1 MSRSANLIYELDRK
15 RRRELYLKRI
25 KENTKY
31 YLVKYSEIY
40 EEFRRS
46 GFFDLI
52 PDEMKQLKIDL
63 SSIGEK
69 VDIDIEKANQI
80 SKDVG
85 DYIYSLKSMVREVE
99 IQEKE
104 ISIKRQ
110 ARQQIENQQKT
121 NEMNKQLDKL
131 LSSIPD
137 PIVRDFAFDLSWGLK
152 EKLKK
157 SRGSDF
163 EKIQNEFDTIFIDAK
178 KKAKEWKNNKK
189 ETNKKLSVKEKIE
202 TQIEMIEK
210 SNKENSEEI
219 ERIINNL
226 KQSQKNIDNSNITEI
241 EENLL
246 ENTKKAEEVILDE
259 RIRRET
265 VKSLYNILN
274 QQGFIVSKPRIDT
287 NENIVILSAKK
298 PSGNKA
304 NCKIKLDGKFIYE
317 FDGYKGMSCKE
328 DIEDMKKQL
337 NEIYGI
343 KLKDEQITWEN
354 PNRIYKDADSMP
366 SSNTN
371 ENGR

>member
-1 MSRSANLIYELDRK
+1 MSRSANLFYELDRK

-31 YLVKYSEIY
+31 YLVKYSEMF
-40 EEFRRS
+40 ETFRRN
-46 GFFDLI
+46 GFFDLV
-52 PDEMKQLKIDL
+52 PDEMKQLKADL
-63 SSIGEK
+63 NSIREQ
-69 VDIDIEKANQI
+69 VDNNVEKANQI

-85 DYIYSLKSMVREVE
+85 DYIYSLKSMVHEVE

-121 NEMNKQLDKL
+121 TEMNKQLDKL

-137 PIVRDFAFDLSWGLK
+137 PIIRDFAFDLSWDLK

-157 SRGSDF
+157 SQDSDF
-163 EKIQNEFDTIFIDAK
+163 DKIQNEFETIFNEAK
-178 KKAKEWKNNKK
+178 KKAEKWKNNKK
-189 ETNKKLSVKEKIE
+189 LINKKHSVKEKIE
-202 TQIEMIEK
+202 TQIERIEK
-210 SNKENSEEI
+210 SKKENSKEI
-219 ERIINNL
+219 EKILKNL
-226 KQSQKNIDNSNITEI
+226 KQAKQSIDNTNITDI
-241 EENLL
+241 EEVVL
-246 ENTKKAEEVILDE
+246 ENSKKAEEVILDE

-287 NENIVILSAKK
+287 NENLVILSAKK

-304 NCKIKLDGKFIYE
+304 NCKIKLDGKFSYE
-317 FDGYKGMSCKE
+317 FDNYKGMSCNK

>member
-1 MSRSANLIYELDRK
+1 MSRNASLIYELERK

-25 KENTKY
+25 EENTKY
-31 YLVKYSEIY
+31 YLAKYSEMY
-40 EEFRRS
+40 NAFRRS
-46 GFFDLI
+46 GYYDLI

-63 SSIGEK
+63 SLIREQ
-69 VDIDIEKANQI
+69 VNNDIERANQI
-80 SKDVG
+80 SKNVG
-85 DYIYSLKSMVREVE
+85 DYIYSLKSIAHEVE

-110 ARQQIENQQKT
+110 ARQQIENRLKT
-121 NEMNKQLDKL
+121 TEITKQLDKL
-131 LSSIPD
+131 LSSISD
-137 PIVRDFAFDLSWGLK
+137 PIIRDFAFDLSWDIK

-157 SRGSDF
+157 SQDSDF
-163 EKIQNEFDTIFIDAK
+163 EKIQNEFETILNEAK
-178 KKAKEWKNNKK
+178 KKAKEWKNSKKVINKK
-189 ETNKKLSVKEKIE
+189 HSVKEKIKI
-202 TQIEMIEK
+202 QIERIEK
-210 SNKENSEEI
+210 SKKENSEEI
-219 ERIINNL
+219 EKILKNL
-226 KQSQKNIDNSNITEI
+226 KQAKKSIDNTNITDI
-241 EENLL
+241 EEVVL
-246 ENTKKAEEVILDE
+246 ENSKKAEDVILDE

-287 NENIVILSAKK
+287 KENIVILSAKK

-304 NCKIKLDGKFIYE
+304 NCKIKLDGKFSYE
-317 FDGYKGMSCKE
+317 FDNYKGMSCNK

-354 PNRIYKDADSMP
+354 PNRIYKDAESML